1 MEKLYPVLRSKL
13 MIKFKDQ
20 DGLETEQSYDLDA
33 KTSVE
38 DLQEILK
45 AAVQNLDQDNEY
57 SFYHNTFEVSKIL
70 AWKISTK
77 IAILLIF

>member
-1 MEKLYPVLRSKL
+1 

-33 KTSVE
+33 KTTVE

-45 AAVQNLDQDNEY
+45 AAVQNLDQDSEY
-57 SFYHNTFEVSKIL
+57 SFYHNTFEVRKKL
-70 AWKISTK
+70 RKFFNK
-77 IAILLIF
+77 NRQRNLGLFGDYC

>member
-1 MEKLYPVLRSKL
+1 

-33 KTSVE
+33 KTTVE

-45 AAVQNLDQDNEY
+45 AAVQNLDQDSEY
-57 SFYHNTFEVSKIL
+57 SFYHNTFEVRKNFG
-70 AWKISTK
+70 KISTK
-77 IAILLIF
+77 NGKKSWLFSGL